1 MTQDRKKAILYLS
14 ATLILGILIG
24 VLVPAFFGRFRE
36 RNRQPRGGD
45 LAGIIQKVIKP
56 DSVQSGKIRPIIEQ
70 TSTHIDVLQNGC
82 NREMDSI
89 LYSLRTQLQPFLTTD
104 QLSQLN
110 NFFSKSRGRG
120 KEKRR

>member
-1 MTQDRKKAILYLS
+1 MTQDRKRAILYLS
-14 ATLILGILIG
+14 ATLIIGILIG

-36 RNRQPRGGD
+36 RRGQPRGSD

-56 DSVQSGKIRPIIEQ
+56 DSVQSGKIRPIIQQ

-89 LYSLRTQLQPFLTTD
+89 MYSLRTQLQPFLRPD
-104 QLSQLN
+104 QFDQLN
-110 NFFSKSRGRG
+110 NFLSKGRRGG
-120 KEKRR
+120 KGK